1 MNKRIEKMWVD
12 GTGCSVP
19 RKGKFASVGA
29 VHIEKFA
36 EILIRDVLAQVEEI
50 QRLDQ
55 TLKKKVGID
64 FEIKVAY
71 EVLKNYG
78 LRSGYCAC
86 CGVPAGQPHDDSCV
100 WS

>member
-1 MNKRIEKMWVD
+1 MNERIKDLWE
-12 GTGCSVP
+12 
-19 RKGKFASVGA
+19 RA
-29 VHIEKFA
+29 VSKTKTNGGGVNGLQSNFA
-36 EILIRDVLAQVEEI
+36 EFLIRDVLAQVEEI

-86 CGVPAGQPHDDSCV
+86 CGVSAGQPHDNSCV

>member
-1 MNKRIEKMWVD
+1 MGCVVD
-12 GTGCSVP
+12 
-19 RKGKFASVGA
+19 
-29 VHIEKFA
+29 I
-36 EILIRDVLAQVEEI
+36 VLAAEYLLDNLTI
-50 QRLDQ
+50 INPIFQRLDQ

-86 CGVPAGQPHDDSCV
+86 CGVPAGQPHDNSCV

>member
-1 MNKRIEKMWVD
+1 MNERIRELLEQAGVFYAEMPKDTVY
-12 GTGCSVP
+12 
-19 RKGKFASVGA
+19 
-29 VHIEKFA
+29 EKFA
-36 EILIRDVLAQVEEI
+36 ELLIRDVLAQVEEI

-86 CGVPAGQPHDDSCV
+86 CGVPAGQPHDNSCV

>member
-1 MNKRIEKMWVD
+1 MNERIQELAEQAS
-12 GTGCSVP
+12 GT
-19 RKGKFASVGA
+19 RKYVRPVWQFYDDEL
-29 VHIEKFA
+29 EKFA
-36 EILIRDVLAQVEEI
+36 ELLIRDVLAQVEEI

-86 CGVPAGQPHDDSCV
+86 CGVPAGQPHDNSCV